1 MSTPLRVLFVEDSE
15 GDARLVALRLQNSGY
30 DIQYERVATAEALSA
45 ALARQPWDIVIA
57 DYFIPSFGGLEAL
70 AMVQESELDLPFII
84 ASGVIGEDVAVEAMK
99 SGAYDYVMKDNLA
112 RLGAAVQRALQEADV
127 RRARKQAEEELKRS
141 EERYKLAQRAASIG
155 SWDWDIITGKLH
167 WSDQIEPMFGFA
179 PGEFKATYEGFLE
192 CVHPDDRQY
201 VVDSVNACVLEGQE
215 YSIEHRIVWP
225 DGSIHWVAETGDV
238 VRDKSG
244 KAIRMLGIARDI
256 TERRRAE
263 EELTASEVR
272 YRRLFE
278 TAQDGILLLDADT
291 ERITDVNPFLTEL
304 LNYSH
309 EEMVGKKLWEI
320 SPFRDIEASR
330 SAFRELQEESY
341 IRYEHLPLETK
352 DGRHIDVEFVSNV
365 YRVNGRKVIQCNIRD
380 ITERRR
386 AEEEVKRLAKFPAE
400 DPYPVLRIA
409 KDGTIVY
416 ANTASSSLLDV
427 WQCHVGQL
435 LPEDWRAFV
444 SDVLSAS
451 SSKEVEV
458 EVGNQI
464 VSLTF
469 APVPGADYANAYGL
483 DITERKRAGEEVRRL
498 SRAIEQSPSMVVIT
512 DTQGHIEYVNPK
524 FTQVT
529 GYTADEVL
537 GQNPRLLKS
546 GEQPPEFYKE
556 LWETILAGR
565 EWRGE
570 FANKRKDGEFFWEL
584 ASISPVRNAEGVTT
598 SFVKVAED
606 ITSRKQSE
614 EALVQYA
621 AELQARNEELDA
633 FAHTAAHDLKNP
645 LGLIIGYAE
654 VLRLDHADLPP
665 EDVEKYVGAI
675 ARNGQRMSR
684 IIDELLLLSGVRQ
697 VEIELEPL
705 DMASIVTEAQQ
716 RLVDI
721 IEEYQAEIIVPDTWP
736 AALGYGPWIEEIW
749 ANYINNAIKY
759 GGRPPRVELGAGA
772 SSGDHVRFWVR
783 DNGPGIAPEKQGR
796 LFTPFTR
803 LDQVRAEGH
812 GLGLSIVRRIVGK
825 LGGEVGVES
834 EIGQGSTFMFT
845 LPAADTKQ

>member
-1 MSTPLRVLFVEDSE
+1 MGTPLRVLFIEDSE
-15 GDARLVALRLQNSGY
+15 GDARLIALRLQDSGY
-30 DIQYERVATAEALSA
+30 DVLSERVATAEALSA
-45 ALARQPWDIVIA
+45 ALAKQPWDIVIA
-57 DYFIPSFGGLEAL
+57 DYLVPSFGGLEAL
-70 AMVQESELDLPFII
+70 AMVQESGLELPVII
-84 ASGVIGEDVAVEAMK
+84 ASGVIGEDMAVEAMR

-141 EERYKLAQRAASIG
+141 EEHYKLAQRAASIG
-155 SWDWDIITGKLH
+155 SWDWDILTGKLH
-167 WSDQIEPMFGFA
+167 WSDQIEPMFGLA
-179 PGEFKATYEGFLE
+179 PGEFKATYEEFLE

-201 VVDSVNACVLEGQE
+201 VIDSVNACVLEGHE

-225 DGSIHWVAETGDV
+225 DGSIHWVAEIGDV
-238 VRDKSG
+238 IRDRG
-244 KAIRMLGIARDI
+244 GEAIRMLGIVRDI
-256 TERRRAE
+256 TERKQAE
-263 EELTASEVR
+263 EE
-272 YRRLFE
+272 
-278 TAQDGILLLDADT
+278 IK
-291 ERITDVNPFLTEL
+291 N
-304 LNYSH
+304 
-309 EEMVGKKLWEI
+309 
-320 SPFRDIEASR
+320 
-330 SAFRELQEESY
+330 
-341 IRYEHLPLETK
+341 
-352 DGRHIDVEFVSNV
+352 
-365 YRVNGRKVIQCNIRD
+365 
-380 ITERRR
+380 
-386 AEEEVKRLAKFPAE
+386 LARFPAE
-400 DPYPVLRIA
+400 NPYPVLRVA

-416 ANTASSSLLDV
+416 ANTASSSLLEV
-427 WQCHVGQL
+427 WQCRVGQP
-435 LPEDWRAFV
+435 LPVSWRAFV
-444 SDVLSAS
+444 LDVLGSGS
-451 SSKEVEV
+451 NKEVEV
-458 EVGNQI
+458 EVEDRTI
-464 VSLTF
+464 SLTF
-469 APVPGADYANAYGL
+469 APVPAADYVNVYGL
-483 DITERKRAGEEVRRL
+483 DITDRKRAGEEVRRL

-529 GYTADEVL
+529 GYAADEVL

-546 GEQPPEFYKE
+546 GEQPPEFYQE
-556 LWETILAGR
+556 LWETILSGR

-570 FANKRKDGEFFWEL
+570 FANKRKDGAFFWEL

-621 AELQARNEELDA
+621 VELQARNEELDA

-665 EDVEKYVGAI
+665 EDIEKYVDAI
-675 ARNGQRMSR
+675 ARNGQRMGR

-697 VEIELEPL
+697 VEIEPEPL
-705 DMASIVTEAQQ
+705 DMASIVTEVQQ

-721 IEEYQAEIIVPDTWP
+721 IEEYQAEVIVPDTWP

-749 ANYINNAIKY
+749 ANYISNAVKY
-759 GGRPPRVELGAGA
+759 GGQPPRVELGAGA

-783 DNGPGIAPEKQGR
+783 DNGPGIAPEEQGR

-812 GLGLSIVRRIVGK
+812 GLGLSIVRRIVER

-834 EIGQGSTFMFT
+834 EIGQGSTFLFT